1 MTKYQGLST
10 KSTLRLFWS
19 KIFSNVKYIL
29 LKTFS
34 FYNVWLVVIHV
45 KMARNSFS
53 SVCLVVKWKEKK
65 KKKILILQPIKSKQP
80 PPNHKKPTHHQ
91 STDNPNH
98 HHIGTK
104 PTHWPLKFT
113 Y

>member
-53 SVCLVVKWKEKK
+53 SVCLMVKWKEKK
-65 KKKILILQPIKSKQP
+65 KKISNLTTHQIQATTTKS
-80 PPNHKKPTHHQ
+80 
-91 STDNPNH
+91 
-98 HHIGTK
+98 
-104 PTHWPLKFT
+104 
-113 Y
+113 